1 MYRRPLEVYKA
12 TDKATMS
19 GREIEASVLTEAA
32 LKLKDC
38 QDHWDAEDRDVK
50 LNEAFRFNQ
59 LIWSIFQG
67 ELVRPDHPLPKPL
80 CRNILS
86 LSAFIDKRIFET
98 MAYPSPEK
106 LTAIININ
114 LNIAAGLKGSPVEEQ
129 TLP

>member
-1 MYRRPLEVYKA
+1 MYKRQLEVYKT

-38 QDHWDAEDRDVK
+38 QDHWDAEDRDAK
-50 LNEAFRFNQ
+50 LQEAFRFNQ
-59 LIWSIFQG
+59 LIWSVFQG
-67 ELVRPDHPLPKPL
+67 ELVRTDHPLPKKL
-80 CRNILS
+80 RQDILS

-114 LNIAAGLKGSPVEEQ
+114 LNIAAGLRGSPAE
-129 TLP
+129 

>member
-1 MYRRPLEVYKA
+1 MYKKQLEVYKA
-12 TDKATMS
+12 IDKATMS

-38 QDHWDAEDRDVK
+38 QDNWNAEDRDIK
-50 LNEAFRFNQ
+50 LNEAFQFNQ
-59 LIWSIFQG
+59 LIWSVFQG
-67 ELVRPDHPLPKPL
+67 ELVSTDHPLPKKL
-80 CRNILS
+80 RQDILS

-114 LNIAAGLKGSPVEEQ
+114 LNIAAGLRGAPAE
-129 TLP
+129 